1 MSRLERIFEV
11 TLHNPETWDEDI
23 ELRDLRLI
31 SPAALL
37 DVILRLSYK
46 VIDVP
51 PDNTSVAVSIN
62 SRYISPVV
70 VGQTVKVKLFIV
82 NKSEKNTL
90 IKTEIVDENGEK
102 CFEGEI
108 VRRTVPKD
116 LIRRLALEKTA
127 KV

>member
-1 MSRLERIFEV
+1 MSGLERIFEV
-11 TLHNPETWDEDI
+11 TLHDPETWDEDT

-37 DVILRLSYK
+37 DVILKLSYK

-62 SRYISPVV
+62 SRYVSPVV
-70 VGQTVKVKLFIV
+70 AGQTVRVKLFVV
-82 NKSEKNTL
+82 NTSERNVL
-90 IKTEIVDENGEK
+90 IKTEIIDEYGEK

-116 LIRRLALEKTA
+116 LIRRLAVEKTA

>member
-1 MSRLERIFEV
+1 MNGLERIFEV
-11 TLHNPETWDEDI
+11 TLHDPETWDEDM

-37 DVILRLSYK
+37 DVILKLSYK

-70 VGQTVKVKLFIV
+70 AGQTVKVKLFVV
-82 NKSEKNTL
+82 NRSERNVL
-90 IKTEIVDENGEK
+90 IKTEIIDEDGEK

-116 LIRRLALEKTA
+116 LIRRLAVEKTA

>member
-1 MSRLERIFEV
+1 MSGLERIFEV
-11 TLHNPETWDEDI
+11 TLHNPETWDEDT

-37 DVILRLSYK
+37 DVILKLSYK

-62 SRYISPVV
+62 SRYVSPIVA
-70 VGQTVKVKLFIV
+70 GQTVRVKLLVV
-82 NKSEKNTL
+82 NKSERNVL
-90 IKTEIVDENGEK
+90 IKTEIVDEYGEK

-116 LIRRLALEKTA
+116 LIRRLAVEKTA

>member
-1 MSRLERIFEV
+1 MNRIERVFEV
-11 TLHNPETWDEDI
+11 TLHDPETWDEDI
-23 ELRDLRLI
+23 ELQDLRI
-31 SPAALL
+31 VSPAALL
-37 DVILRLSYK
+37 DVILKLSYK

-70 VGQTVKVKLFIV
+70 AGQTVKVRLFVV
-82 NKSEKNTL
+82 NRSERNTL
-90 IKTEIVDENGEK
+90 IKTEITDEDGEK

-108 VRRTVPKD
+108 VRRTVPKN
-116 LIRRLALEKTA
+116 LIRRLAVEKTA